1 MISYLKKARIFEI
14 FYIKNVLNLNFE
26 TQVFIEF

>member
-14 FYIKNVLNLNFE
+14 FEIKNVLNLNFE
-26 TQVFIEF
+26 NQVYL